1 MFVWLLQLLN
11 TKRMDADL
19 GKGERKL
26 TMMNVGTA
34 FLLAL
39 EFICR
44 ESEVT
49 LFAMVFLTAA
59 KFLSFLREG

>member
-1 MFVWLLQLLN
+1 
-11 TKRMDADL
+11 
-19 GKGERKL
+19 
-26 TMMNVGTA
+26 MMNVGTV

-49 LFAMVFLTAA
+49 VFAMVYLTETT
-59 KFLSFLREG
+59 FLSFHPEG